1 MYRARFLTGLV
12 LLTIVALSMQSHAAS
27 ADNDLIKE
35 AVLKMY
41 DISYEPIQSPIMSKI
56 YSASFYDVTIN
67 LKRGDSVDTSKLF
80 VARTGDKV
88 FLLEDRSTTQRMPLF
103 LSAIRKDFRIKSDED
118 AALFENT
125 LDRIFP
131 IDDSLM
137 QKDQKYKG
145 IRLTGKTATFIRG
158 AFFDNRKGFI
168 LTLGADGTITDVT
181 YSLDINP

>member
-67 LKRGDSVDTSKLF
+67 LKRDSVDTSKLF

-88 FLLEDRSTTQRMPLF
+88 FLARRPDRRRNGCPSSCRP
-103 LSAIRKDFRIKSDED
+103 
-118 AALFENT
+118 
-125 LDRIFP
+125 
-131 IDDSLM
+131 
-137 QKDQKYKG
+137 
-145 IRLTGKTATFIRG
+145 
-158 AFFDNRKGFI
+158 
-168 LTLGADGTITDVT
+168 
-181 YSLDINP
+181 